1 HRGGP
6 VTPAISVILPCRNEE
21 RFIGPCLDSF
31 LDTQWPKDRL
41 ELLVVDGQSNDRTGD
56 IVRHYTKKYPW
67 IRLIE
72 NPKRIVPTALNLGI
86 KAATG
91 DIVVRM
97 DAHVVYPPEYLTKLV
112 TALETSGA
120 DNV

>member
-1 HRGGP
+1 MTDR
-6 VTPAISVILPCRNEE
+6 ISVILPCRNEE

-31 LDTQWPKDRL
+31 LDTAWPKDRL
-41 ELLVVDGQSNDRTGD
+41 ELLVVDGMSNDRTRD
-56 IVRHYTKKYPW
+56 IVGHYARKHPW
-67 IRLIE
+67 IRLVD

-91 DIVVRM
+91 DIIVRM

-112 TALETSGA
+112 AALESSGA
-120 DNV
+120 DNVGPM